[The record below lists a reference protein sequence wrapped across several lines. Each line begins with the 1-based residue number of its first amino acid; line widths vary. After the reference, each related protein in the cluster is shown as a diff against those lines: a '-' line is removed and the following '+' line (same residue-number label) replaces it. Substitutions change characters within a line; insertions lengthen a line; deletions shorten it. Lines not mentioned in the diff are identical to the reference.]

1 MSDLTEPEGKLPVPA
16 SPPAVADPAA
26 PPDPAVLIRSREYRA
41 LLVLAAL
48 VGVVVSL
55 VSWGFLELVHGLQTW
70 LYEDLPDALGFDT
83 VPWWWPLPILAVAGI
98 AIAFAVVRLPGH
110 GGHEPS
116 DGLRAGPPTR
126 PVDLPGVLLAALATL
141 GLGLVLGPE
150 APLIAVGMGVALLIV
165 DVTRRQVPDQARMVV
180 AAAGAFAALATI
192 FGSPVI
198 GAVLIIEAA
207 GLGGPM
213 LPLVLLPGLLAAGL
227 GSLVFVGMGSLT
239 GLNSDAWAVPPL
251 GLPRYPTP
259 QLTDFLWTVVLALVT
274 AAVVLVVMELGRRT
288 RALAARRPWVLIP
301 AASVLV
307 ALVAIGFA
315 EISGESADAVLFSG
329 QEAMSL
335 VLKQAGTVSLGT
347 LTLLLVCKAVAWG
360 LSMGVARGGPTFPAI
375 FLGLVG
381 GLLLAHLPGLAE
393 TPAVGALVGAA
404 VVCVIRL
411 PLSSII
417 LALLVTQAGAGV
429 APLIIVS
436 VVVAY
441 IATLALSSRLP
452 GPGLEAADMTA
463 ASPQP
468 RPG

>member
-1 MSDLTEPEGKLPVPA
+1 
-16 SPPAVADPAA
+16 
-26 PPDPAVLIRSREYRA
+26 
-41 LLVLAAL
+41 
-48 VGVVVSL
+48 
-55 VSWGFLELVHGLQTW
+55 
-70 LYEDLPDALGFDT
+70 
-83 VPWWWPLPILAVAGI
+83 
-98 AIAFAVVRLPGH
+98 
-110 GGHEPS
+110 
-116 DGLRAGPPTR
+116 
-126 PVDLPGVLLAALATL
+126 
-141 GLGLVLGPE
+141 
-150 APLIAVGMGVALLIV
+150 
-165 DVTRRQVPDQARMVV
+165 
-180 AAAGAFAALATI
+180 
-192 FGSPVI
+192 
-198 GAVLIIEAA
+198 
-207 GLGGPM
+207 
-213 LPLVLLPGLLAAGL
+213 
-227 GSLVFVGMGSLT
+227 
-239 GLNSDAWAVPPL
+239 
-251 GLPRYPTP
+251 
-259 QLTDFLWTVVLALVT
+259 
-274 AAVVLVVMELGRRT
+274 VVLVVMELGRGT